1 MRLDKLTTKSQEA
14 LQQAQSLAEKRNH
27 QAIDVE
33 HLLFALLGQKEGV
46 VLSLLQ
52 KLGASTSSLTER
64 LQKALDRV
72 PQVTGSTGQ
81 TFITPRL
88 KKIIEAAE
96 AEAETLKDDYVSAEH
111 LLLAMLQDSGEAGKA
126 LKELGVSRDKILNAL
141 VSIRG
146 AQRITDPNPEEKYQ
160 ALEKYSRDLTDL
172 ARKGKLDPVIGR
184 DDEIRR
190 VIQVLSR
197 RTKNNPVLIGEPGV
211 GKTAIVEGLALR
223 IVNGDVPEGLK
234 EKRLVALDLGALV
247 AGAKFRGEFEDRL
260 KAVLKEVT
268 EASGQI
274 ILFIDELHTL
284 VGAGAAEGAM
294 DASNMLKPAL
304 ARGELR
310 CVGATTL
317 DEYRKRVEK
326 DPALERRFQPIY
338 VGEPSVEDTIA
349 ILRGLKERYEV
360 HHGVRITDGA
370 IIAAAT
376 LSHRYISDRFLPD
389 KAIDLIDEA
398 ASRLRIE
405 IDSMPIEIDEVERKI
420 LQLEIERQALK
431 REQDKA
437 SKDRLAQLEREIHN
451 LRETADGLKGH
462 WKNEKESIQRIREL
476 KEKIE
481 ATKVEEQQAQRKG
494 DLNRAAELRYG
505 TLTQLQKELEQ
516 ANSKLA
522 ELQKDQKML
531 KEEVDAE
538 DVAEVVAKWTGIPVA
553 KMLEGDIQK
562 LLKMED
568 RLKARVVGQES
579 AIHAVSNAVRRARA
593 GLQDQNRPIG
603 SFIFLGPTGVG
614 KTELCRALAE
624 FLFDD
629 EQAMVR
635 LDMSEFME
643 KHSVSRL
650 IGAPPGYVGYEEGG
664 YLTEAVRRRPYS
676 VVLFDEIEKAHPE
689 VFNALLQILE
699 DGRMTDGQGR
709 TVDFKNTVIIMTS
722 NLGSQYIQDLAGT
735 NRKEMER
742 QVMAALRDAFKPEFL
757 NRVDEII
764 IFNSLGRE
772 EIKSIVEIQLKRLRQ
787 NLASRKMAL
796 EITDRAKAL
805 LADKG
810 YDPVYGARPLKRTI
824 QRLIQD
830 PLAVKILE
838 GEFKDGDRIK
848 IDSDGEEMIFRH
860 GGTVVDNEGLEERT
874 LH

>member
-1 MRLDKLTTKSQEA
+1 MRLDKLTIKSQEA
-14 LQQAQSLAEKRNH
+14 LQHAQALAERRNH
-27 QAIDVE
+27 QAIDIE
-33 HLLFALLGQKEGV
+33 HLFFALLGQKEGV

-52 KLGASTSSLTER
+52 KLGVSPSVLVER
-64 LQKALDRV
+64 IQGALDRQ
-72 PQVTGSTGQ
+72 PQVTGAAAGQ
-81 TFITPRL
+81 TYITPRL
-88 KKIIEAAE
+88 KKLIESAEAA
-96 AEAETLKDDYVSAEH
+96 AEGLKDEYVSAEH
-111 LLLAMLQDSGEAGKA
+111 LLLAMVDDAGETGKA
-126 LKELGVSRDKILNAL
+126 LRELGVSKDQILKAL
-141 VSIRG
+141 VEIRG

-160 ALEKYSRDLTDL
+160 ALEKYSRDLTEL

-184 DDEIRR
+184 DDEVRR
-190 VIQVLSR
+190 VVQVLSR

-211 GKTAIVEGLALR
+211 GKTAIVEGLAQR
-223 IVNGDVPEGLK
+223 IVNGDVPESLK
-234 EKRLVALDLGALV
+234 DKRLVALDMGALV
-247 AGAKFRGEFEDRL
+247 AGAKYRGEFEERL

-274 ILFIDELHTL
+274 VLFIDELHTL

-317 DEYRKRVEK
+317 DEYRKRIEK
-326 DPALERRFQPIY
+326 DAALERRFQPIM

-360 HHGVRITDGA
+360 HHGVRITDSA
-370 IIAAAT
+370 IVAAAT

-405 IDSMPIEIDEVERKI
+405 IDSMPIEIDEIERRV

-451 LRETADGLKGH
+451 LRETADGLKAH

-505 TLTQLQKELEQ
+505 TLTQLQKELEA
-516 ANSKLA
+516 ANQKLT

-538 DVAEVVAKWTGIPVA
+538 DVAEVVAKWTGIPVS
-553 KMLEGDIQK
+553 KMLEGELQK

-568 RLKARVVGQES
+568 RLKARVIGQDS

-614 KTELCRALAE
+614 KTELCQTLAE

-676 VVLFDEIEKAHPE
+676 VVLFDEIEKAHPD

-757 NRVDEII
+757 NRIDEII
-764 IFNSLGRE
+764 IFNNLSRE
-772 EIKSIVEIQLKRLRQ
+772 EIKSIV
-787 NLASRKMAL
+787 
-796 EITDRAKAL
+796 
-805 LADKG
+805 
-810 YDPVYGARPLKRTI
+810 
-824 QRLIQD
+824 
-830 PLAVKILE
+830 
-838 GEFKDGDRIK
+838 
-848 IDSDGEEMIFRH
+848 
-860 GGTVVDNEGLEERT
+860 
-874 LH
+874 